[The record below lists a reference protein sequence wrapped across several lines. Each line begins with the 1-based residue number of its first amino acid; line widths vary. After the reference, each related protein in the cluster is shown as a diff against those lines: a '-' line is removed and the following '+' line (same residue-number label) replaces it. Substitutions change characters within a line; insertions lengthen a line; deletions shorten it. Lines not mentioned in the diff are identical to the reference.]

1 MESTARNSALQD
13 PDETASLAAAGRRP
27 GRDLSTR
34 LALYFAPSVWQRL
47 DFHIYMGSLRMSA
60 IKKKK
65 SSGQPRI
72 VRQIN
77 LQTVT
82 RQMRRMELFS
92 KIDLAR
98 ELGISTTT
106 MTKLFAQLESKGLI
120 EVSPVEDTSFGRPKI
135 LYQLSPTLQVGVVQI
150 DLQETCICFSDLQG
164 NIKPENMVS
173 FPTGNNVDDLFAN
186 IEREYQALQ
195 QKVKAPCKLIGVSV
209 PGLIEM
215 ETGQSVLNPNLHW
228 LEGIRPAARISR
240 NLGIPAFI
248 MHEERALSR
257 AQLRTLDTTSNYL
270 TVDFSAGV
278 GMSVVANGQHLSGG
292 SGYAG
297 EIGHIIMQPGGKQ
310 CGCGNRGC
318 LETLAADRAFY
329 TELDLPAEE
338 ALEALAKDD
347 PRATKI
353 AGHVLEWQAKGI
365 AAAIN
370 IFNPDRVFVY
380 SRLADAYPYYI
391 ENLQREVGKRS
402 IGFSFEKCRIR
413 TTHEGKLTGAL
424 LLTIDQLIEK
434 NTNHND

>member
-1 MESTARNSALQD
+1 MT
-13 PDETASLAAAGRRP
+13 P
-27 GRDLSTR
+27 
-34 LALYFAPSVWQRL
+34 
-47 DFHIYMGSLRMSA
+47 
-60 IKKKK
+60 IKKKN

-77 LQTVT
+77 LQAVT

-106 MTKLFAQLESKGLI
+106 MTKLFAQLEGTGLI
-120 EVSPVEDTSFGRPKI
+120 ERSPVEDTSFGRPKI
-135 LYQLSPTLQVGVVQI
+135 LYQLSPSLQVGSIVI
-150 DLQETCICFSDLQG
+150 DLRDTTICFSDLQG
-164 NIKPENMVS
+164 NIKPENMVR
-173 FPTGNNVDDLFAN
+173 FPTGNNADELFSH
-186 IEREYQALQ
+186 IEHEFNALK
-195 QKVKAPCKLIGVSV
+195 QKLKAPCQTIGVCI
-209 PGLIEM
+209 PGLIES
-215 ETGQSVLNPNLHW
+215 ETGQSMLNANLHW

-240 NLGIPAFI
+240 NLGIPAFV

-257 AQLRTLDTTSNYL
+257 AQLRTPDTTSNYI
-270 TVDFSAGV
+270 TMDFSAGV
-278 GMSVVANGQHLSGG
+278 GMSVVANGEHISGG

-318 LETLAADRAFY
+318 LETIASDRAFY
-329 TELDLPAEE
+329 SELDLPPE
-338 ALEALAKDD
+338 AAIELLMKKDA
-347 PRATKI
+347 RAVKI
-353 AGHVLEWQAKGI
+353 AGHVLEWQATGI

-391 ENLQREVGKRS
+391 EDMRREVEKRT
-402 IGFSFEKCRIR
+402 IGLSFENCRIR

-424 LLTIDQLIEK
+424 LLTIDRLIEK
-434 NTNHND
+434 TTNRVD